1 MRGAIAG
8 AVVGVVF
15 GVTLSWS
22 GMVSPDVIRG
32 ALLFEQSYLFLMF
45 ASAVATAWIGT
56 ALLRR
61 GERRQ
66 ALVSGGR
73 LTFARERVERRHIVG
88 ALLFGLGWGI
98 ADACP
103 GPIAAQIG
111 QGVPWAVFTL
121 AGMLGGIWLYLRRG
135 AAETEPAA
143 DTGAAPAPA
152 AAAARAVRRAGPTR
166 RRRGG

>member
-1 MRGAIAG
+1 VRGAIAG
-8 AVVGVVF
+8 AAVGVVF

-45 ASAVATAWIGT
+45 ASAVATAWLGL

-61 GERRQ
+61 REGAR
-66 ALVSGGR
+66 ALVAGGR
-73 LTFARERVERRHIVG
+73 LTFTRERPERRHVTG

-103 GPIAAQIG
+103 GPIAAQLG
-111 QGVPWAVFTL
+111 QGIPWAVFTL
-121 AGMLGGIWLYLRRG
+121 AGMLGGIWLHLRRG
-135 AAETEPAA
+135 AAETEPAN
-143 DTGAAPAPA
+143 DSRGASSAQLE
-152 AAAARAVRRAGPTR
+152 AVGLGA
-166 RRRGG
+166 

>member
-1 MRGAIAG
+1 VRVAIGGAL
-8 AVVGVVF
+8 VGVVF

-45 ASAVATAWIGT
+45 ASAVATAWIGL

-61 GERRQ
+61 REGRR
-66 ALVSGGR
+66 ALVSGDR
-73 LTFARERVERRHIVG
+73 LTFAREPVRRRHITG
-88 ALLFGLGWGI
+88 ALLFGLGWAV

-111 QGVPWAVFTL
+111 QGIPWAVFTL
-121 AGMLGGIWLYLRRG
+121 AGMLGGIWLHLRRG
-135 AAETEPAA
+135 EPETEPARS
-143 DTGAAPAPA
+143 APDEALVVQA
-152 AAAARAVRRAGPTR
+152 SA
-166 RRRGG
+166 

>member
-1 MRGAIAG
+1 VRGAIAG

-15 GVTLSWS
+15 GVALSWS

-45 ASAVATAWIGT
+45 ASAVATAWVGL

-61 GERRQ
+61 REAAR

-73 LTFARERVERRHIVG
+73 LTFARERVERRHVVG
-88 ALLFGLGWGI
+88 ALVFGIGWGV

-111 QGVPWAVFTL
+111 QGIPWAVFTF
-121 AGMLGGIWLYLRRG
+121 AGMLGGIWLHQRRG
-135 AAETEPAA
+135 AAETEPATDDRA
-143 DTGAAPAPA
+143 AGALSAPPV
-152 AAAARAVRRAGPTR
+152 RA
-166 RRRGG
+166 